1 MYKLLYSLLVSATPD
16 SIEHPIDSVKKIAQT
31 IVQDVTT
38 TQGID
43 KLENA
48 LQTLIDQGVALGL
61 RILAA
66 VAIFVIGRFI
76 IRIINKLVKRL
87 MNARQIDP
95 SVKSFLESLINVVL
109 LVLLVVAVISKLGI
123 ETTSF
128 AALLASF
135 GVAVGMALSGN
146 LQNFAGGILILL
158 FRPYTVGDYISAQG
172 EEGTVLSI
180 QIFHTIIRTYKGVDI
195 FIPNGQMSNSTI
207 INYSKEKTRMVE
219 WIVGVEY
226 GQVVAKAEEAIMAV
240 IERDKRIK
248 KDPAPYINV
257 HKLDDSSVNIL
268 VRVWVDTPNY
278 YTVLFDGN
286 RAIYE
291 EFNKRDIGFPFP
303 QLTVHQG

>member
-1 MYKLLYSLLVSATPD
+1 
-16 SIEHPIDSVKKIAQT
+16 
-31 IVQDVTT
+31 
-38 TQGID
+38 
-43 KLENA
+43 
-48 LQTLIDQGVALGL
+48 LIDQGVALGL

-66 VAIFVIGRFI
+66 VAIFVIGRFL

-158 FRPYTVGDYISAQG
+158 FRPYTVGDYIGAQG
-172 EEGTVLSI
+172 EEGTVMSI
-180 QIFHTIIRTYKGVDI
+180 QIFHTVIRTYKGVDI

-207 INYSKEKTRMVE
+207 INYSKEATRMVE

-226 GQVVAKAEEAIMAV
+226 GQDVAKAEEAINAV